1 MESRAPIAWSWRNLA
16 HGAILA
22 VPAALLSLFDPAVGV
37 PLAVGV
43 LPAAALGLRA
53 TRRERIFVILV
64 GALAGLSIFLGA
76 LVAPR
81 PVLAVCA
88 VFVLCV
94 IVSLGTADGS
104 RRLAPLA
111 LMLGL
116 PLYGA
121 GLSESSWT
129 TGIVAAA
136 LILAGSAYAC
146 AVSLLWPQHPSPPR
160 APRPT
165 LPRRA
170 MLVYGIQIGAAAS
183 LAAAAGFL
191 LGVDHAGWACTAALL
206 VSRPD
211 KSQLG
216 ARAWGRALS
225 VTGGAIVACTI
236 AATAPTPV
244 AIAGLLVLTLAVA
257 TATAGSRWYIFPF
270 FSTVVVLSL
279 LQLGETDAAAHWFLE
294 RVGLTLLGVALAL
307 AAAWAVPAL
316 ARTSRIGHP
325 AP

>member
-1 MESRAPIAWSWRNLA
+1 MEPRAPIAWSWRNLV

-22 VPAALLSLFDPAVGV
+22 VPAALTSLFDPAIGV

-53 TRRERIFVILV
+53 TRRERILVILV

-76 LVAPR
+76 LIAPR
-81 PVLAVCA
+81 PVLAVFA
-88 VFVLCV
+88 VFALCV
-94 IVSLGTADGS
+94 IVALATADGS

-129 TGIVAAA
+129 TGIAAA
-136 LILAGSAYAC
+136 VLIVAGSAYAC
-146 AVSLLWPQHPSPPR
+146 AVSLAWSQHPGPPR
-160 APRPT
+160 APRPA
-165 LPRRA
+165 LPRGA
-170 MLVYGIQIGAAAS
+170 MLVYGIQIGVAAS
-183 LAAAAGFL
+183 LATAAGYL

-211 KSQLG
+211 RQQLG
-216 ARAWGRALS
+216 TRAWGRALS
-225 VTGGAIVACTI
+225 VTAGAVVACTI
-236 AATAPTPV
+236 AVTAPTAV
-244 AIAGLLVLTLAVA
+244 AIAALIVLTLAVA

-270 FSTVVVLSL
+270 FSTVIVLSL

-307 AAAWAVPAL
+307 GAAWAVPAL
-316 ARTSRIGHP
+316 ARVARIGDP
-325 AP
+325 AR